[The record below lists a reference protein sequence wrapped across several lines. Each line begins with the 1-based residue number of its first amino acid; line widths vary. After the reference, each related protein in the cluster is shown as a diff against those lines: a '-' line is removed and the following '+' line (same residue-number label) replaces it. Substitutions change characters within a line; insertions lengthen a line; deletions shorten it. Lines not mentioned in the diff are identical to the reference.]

1 MITYSLIVFTDFENS
16 PYYTLI
22 KGDYGRYNELYI
34 NSVDAAESGLED
46 EMCEF
51 LLKDNGAIKDMFTKA
66 IPLTEI
72 YLLMS
77 ANDTNPQYE
86 IVQVNTGMIP

>member
-1 MITYSLIVFTDFENS
+1 MIYSLIVFTDFDSS
-16 PYYTLI
+16 PRYAFL
-22 KGDYGRYNELYI
+22 KGDYSRYNELYI

-51 LLKDNGAIKDMFTKA
+51 LLNENGTLKSMFTKA

-72 YLLMS
+72 HLLMS
-77 ANDTNPQYE
+77 ANDVSPQYE